1 MDVASRAIETTGI
14 VDTYRHLLLDETL
27 PISVPRKV
35 RVIILFPEDDDFSE
49 TEWLQAASGNP
60 AFDFLKDSEED
71 IYSENDGKPFYYF
84 NNSVASPYDRNNFIN
99 KAGVRSG

>member
-1 MDVASRAIETTGI
+1 LI
-14 VDTYRHLLLDETL
+14 TL
-27 PISVPRKV
+27 KV
-35 RVIILFPEDDDFSE
+35 YIDMPGFNPGSSSSNILSSFLWDEDDDFSE

-99 KAGVRSG
+99 KAGVRRITFIDAKKNYR